1 MPIKKLIKI
10 DKIIPN
16 EKNPRLIKV
25 DEYERL
31 KESIREFPE
40 MMELKPIV
48 VNKDMMI
55 IGGHQRYKAY
65 KELNIQDVWIIVADN
80 LTPEQEQ
87 EFMLKDNKNNGVWDY
102 DLLALDFT
110 DDVLIKY
117 GIKEKDGEAVHL
129 DFEEITTKG
138 NALYP
143 IVERFDE
150 NYRAVIIIVK
160 NETNLTFIKD
170 KLQLGRMKENKK
182 DGFGQSYVIS
192 DENFIKLYE

>member
-31 KESIREFPE
+31 KESIKEFPE

-48 VNKDMMI
+48 VNKNMVI

-65 KELNIQDVWIIVADN
+65 KELKIEDVWIVIADN
-80 LTPEQEQ
+80 LTAEQEK

-102 DLLALDFT
+102 DMLSIEFPDEIL
-110 DDVLIKY
+110 VKY
-117 GIKEKDGEAVHL
+117 GIKEIDDAATIL
-129 DFEEITTKG
+129 DLEEITTKG
-138 NALYP
+138 NVLYP

-150 NYRAVIIIVK
+150 HYTAVIIIVK

-170 KLQLGRMKENKK
+170 KLQLGKMKENKK

-192 DENFIKLYE
+192 DEQFIKLYE